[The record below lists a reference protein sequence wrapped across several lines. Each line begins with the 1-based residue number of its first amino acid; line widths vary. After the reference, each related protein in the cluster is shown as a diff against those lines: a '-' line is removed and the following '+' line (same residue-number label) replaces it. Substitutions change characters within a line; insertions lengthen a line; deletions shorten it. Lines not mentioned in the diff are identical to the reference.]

1 VRTVGRVD
9 GKVAV
14 VTGGASGIGAA
25 VATLLA
31 AEGAGVVVAD
41 VDDAGGAAVAA
52 ALGPRARFEHLDVR
66 DEGDWSRVV
75 QTAAALG
82 PLGVL
87 VNAAGMV
94 EWGGVVDMVEASFRR
109 LLDVNTVGPFLGMQA
124 VVPAMRA
131 GGGGSIVNI
140 ASTSAMV
147 GSPASIG
154 YTASKWALRGMTKAA
169 ALELAPH
176 GIRVNS
182 VHPGVIDTPMSR
194 AAGAHASG
202 KPPLGHVGDPLD
214 VAYLVLYLASDEA
227 RYTTGAE
234 HVVDGGRLAG

>member
-1 VRTVGRVD
+1 VGRVD
-9 GKVAV
+9 GKVAI

-25 VATLLA
+25 IATLLS

-52 ALGPRARFEHLDVR
+52 AFGRCGLFVHLDVR
-66 DEGDWSRVV
+66 DAGDWERAV
-75 QTAAALG
+75 QAAAALG

-94 EWGGVVDMVEASFRR
+94 EWGGVVDMPEASFRR
-109 LLDVNTVGPFLGMQA
+109 LFDVNAVGPFLGMQA

-131 GGGGSIVNI
+131 GGGGSIVNV

-169 ALELAPH
+169 ALELAPYA
-176 GIRVNS
+176 IRVNS

-194 AAGAHASG
+194 AAGALTSG
-202 KPPLGHVGDPLD
+202 TPPLGRIGEPRD
-214 VAYLVLYLASDEA
+214 VAFLVLYLASDEA

-234 HVVDGGRLAG
+234 HVIDGGRLAG